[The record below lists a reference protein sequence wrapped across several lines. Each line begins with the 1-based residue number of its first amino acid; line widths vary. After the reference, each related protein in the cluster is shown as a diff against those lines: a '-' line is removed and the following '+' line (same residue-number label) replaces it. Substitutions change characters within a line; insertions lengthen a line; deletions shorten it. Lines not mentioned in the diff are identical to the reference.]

1 MYPPLIFV
9 FATFSSTRRVERVN
23 LTNLFTLL
31 LLLLCC
37 PSLVDSVECYERL
50 SWDDYTP
57 SSGNSKP
64 EKIVILGSGW
74 AALNALRKCAA
85 PSKEIVVVSP
95 RPHFL
100 YTPLLAS
107 SSVG

>member
-1 MYPPLIFV
+1 MCRPPKLRLPN
-9 FATFSSTRRVERVN
+9 S
-23 LTNLFTLL
+23 LLTLL
-31 LLLLCC
+31 FLLLHCY
-37 PSLVDSVECYERL
+37 PSLVDSSNVTC
-50 SWDDYTP
+50 SWDDYIP
-57 SSGNSKP
+57 SNGDSKP